1 MPVPCN
7 AGMSCW
13 HRNVSPLSLAMHDHT
28 FCLIVRKKT
37 YTGSERA
44 EDRVQGAEDRSL
56 PSRIWVQ

>member
-1 MPVPCN
+1 VL
-7 AGMSCW
+7 
-13 HRNVSPLSLAMHDHT
+13 PLSLAMHDHT

-56 PSRIWVQ
+56 PSRFWVQ